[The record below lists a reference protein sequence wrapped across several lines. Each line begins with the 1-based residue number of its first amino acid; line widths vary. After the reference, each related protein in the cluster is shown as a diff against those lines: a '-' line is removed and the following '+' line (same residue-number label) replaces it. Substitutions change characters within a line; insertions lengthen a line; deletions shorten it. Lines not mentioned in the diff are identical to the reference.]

1 MKDIKVEFT
10 VTTDKSVGDIL
21 HTLGEFLKDRATGTE
36 VKSVK
41 TEVVRLIITADDHT
55 EFDPQK
61 WMADH
66 KVMLCSDRTMP
77 SYSPLV
83 RSDADAKVV
92 YKGSLVDKIKEVVDE
107 EIKKKE
113 ERE

>member
-21 HTLGEFLKDRATGTE
+21 HALGEFLKDRGTGTE

-41 TEVVRLIITADDHT
+41 AEVVKLIITADDHT

-66 KVMLCSDRTMP
+66 KVLLCSDRTMP
-77 SYSPLV
+77 SYGFSNSAIDGIV
-83 RSDADAKVV
+83 REHF
-92 YKGSLVDKIKEVVDE
+92 KIKKMED

-113 ERE
+113 EKK